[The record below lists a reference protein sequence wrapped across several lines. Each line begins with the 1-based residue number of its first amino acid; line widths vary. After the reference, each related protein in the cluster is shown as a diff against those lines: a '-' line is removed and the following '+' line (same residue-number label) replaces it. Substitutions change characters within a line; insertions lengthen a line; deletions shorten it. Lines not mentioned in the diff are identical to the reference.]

1 MTREQFSEKLKE
13 NRTRTGYSQT
23 EVALKIGRPQQTIAS
38 WESGKGQ
45 PDPDTL
51 VKLLKIYGV
60 SPNHFFEYKEADSF
74 SPAESEHIKKYRT
87 LDEYGKE
94 SVDVVLDV
102 EYKRCQNAAQ
112 SAPVITLPVLGMTAE
127 EPVRVLWLPEPIQ
140 PAAAGLGQPADDEE
154 TENVP
159 VVYNDTTRRADYILR
174 VSGDSMEPENNDGD
188 RVLVRTQPAVEIG
201 EIGIFI
207 RDGERYVKIYRGDHL
222 ESINPKY
229 GPMEFRGFSECK
241 GLVVGVLNPKW
252 IVEK

>member
-1 MTREQFSEKLKE
+1 MPTQKPRVTITMTPEQIKDIEKYWKSKEKKNQTQAILDLIEKGLDLEEATTLEFSEE
-13 NRTRTGYSQT
+13 ER
-23 EVALKIGRPQQTIAS
+23 
-38 WESGKGQ
+38 
-45 PDPDTL
+45 D
-51 VKLLKIYGV
+51 
-60 SPNHFFEYKEADSF
+60 
-74 SPAESEHIKKYRT
+74 HIKKYRT

-127 EPVRVLWLPEPIQ
+127 EPVRVLWLPEPMQ

-174 VSGDSMEPENNDGD
+174 VTGDSMEPKINDGD
-188 RVLVRTQPAVEIG
+188 RILVRVQPSVEEG
-201 EIGIFI
+201 EIGVFI

-229 GPMEFRGFSECK
+229 KPMEFRGFSECK

-252 IVEK
+252 IVEE

>member
-1 MTREQFSEKLKE
+1 MPTQKPRVTITMTPEQIKDIEKYWKSKEKKNQTQAILDLIEKGLDLEEATTLEFSEE
-13 NRTRTGYSQT
+13 ER
-23 EVALKIGRPQQTIAS
+23 
-38 WESGKGQ
+38 
-45 PDPDTL
+45 D
-51 VKLLKIYGV
+51 
-60 SPNHFFEYKEADSF
+60 
-74 SPAESEHIKKYRT
+74 HIKKYRT

-102 EYKRCQNAAQ
+102 EYNRCQNAAQ
-112 SAPVITLPVLGMTAE
+112 STPVITLPVLGMTTE

-154 TENVP
+154 AENVP

-174 VSGDSMEPENNDGD
+174 VSGDSMEPEINDGD

-252 IVEK
+252 IVEE